1 MNEFT
6 EGKTVEPEVD
16 TAALEEFVASIQ
28 HLPLFT
34 GMAAQLVRSVEREDI
49 TTAELSRQIS
59 TDAALAVHLLRLV
72 NSSYYGLSRR
82 VGTVTEA
89 LAVLGLDLV
98 RRVVTAAVLQRPLL
112 AYLHDTQAARE
123 FWRHQLVCAA
133 LARHLHGRKGQDGE
147 VAYMAGLLHDVGR
160 LVMLMHQP
168 KDTEELL
175 QRAGVD
181 DDSSVETERKRFG
194 FDHAQVGAA
203 LLELWGVPERMVQA
217 THQHADV
224 TEPEEPMA
232 ASVWH
237 ANRLAHLLVS
247 EPDDHQDR
255 PWVQQAGLT
264 DQVCQQIL
272 DEVAAFEGDRG

>member
-1 MNEFT
+1 MSEFT
-6 EGKTVEPEVD
+6 EGKIVEPEVD
-16 TAALEEFVASIQ
+16 SVALEEFVAAIQ

-59 TDAALAVHLLRLV
+59 TDAALAAHLLRLV

-82 VGTVTEA
+82 VGTVSEA

-133 LARHLHGRKGQDGE
+133 LARHLHGRKGQDSE

-160 LVMLMHQP
+160 LVMLMHRP
-168 KDTEELL
+168 KDIDALL
-175 QRAGVD
+175 HRPGAD
-181 DDSSVETERKRFG
+181 DDSSVQNERKRFG
-194 FDHAQVGAA
+194 FDHAQVGGA
-203 LLELWGVPERMVQA
+203 LLEFWGVPERMVQA
-217 THQHADV
+217 THQHADIA
-224 TEPEEPMA
+224 EPEEPMA

-247 EPDDHQDR
+247 EPDDSQDR
-255 PWVQQAGLT
+255 PWMQQAGLSPE
-264 DQVCQQIL
+264 VCRAIL